1 MPLEIKALEDSD
13 YENILCKWWKDW
25 DWEAPPKD
33 FLPDNGKGGLI
44 VYDGDTP
51 VCAGFIYVTNSAV
64 SWVDWIISN
73 KQYRKKPHRS

>member
-33 FLPDNGKGGLI
+33 FF
-44 VYDGDTP
+44 T
-51 VCAGFIYVTNSAV
+51 
-64 SWVDWIISN
+64 
-73 KQYRKKPHRS
+73 